1 MDLFSTKIAYA
12 VTNLDEFIVNVNKM
26 IINPLISFLF
36 ALAIAFFLYG
46 VLEFFM
52 NQENEEK
59 KTTGK
64 SHMIWGVIGI
74 TIMLGVWTILSI
86 VLNTLG
92 ISKSEI
98 NPEEGTV
105 NLPEVSE

>member
-1 MDLFSTKIAYA
+1 MDLNKFIA
-12 VTNLDEFIVNVNKM
+12 NVDNM
-26 IINPLISFLF
+26 IINPLIGFLF
-36 ALAIAFFLYG
+36 ALAIVFFLYG

-74 TIMLGVWTILSI
+74 TIMLGVWTILGI

-92 ISKSEI
+92 INKSEI

-105 NLPEVSE
+105 NLSE

>member
-1 MDLFSTKIAYA
+1 MDLNKFIA
-12 VTNLDEFIVNVNKM
+12 NVDNM
-26 IINPLISFLF
+26 IINPLIGFLF
-36 ALAIAFFLYG
+36 ALAIVFFLYG

-92 ISKSEI
+92 ISKSQI

-105 NLPEVSE
+105 NLSE

>member
-1 MDLFSTKIAYA
+1 MDLDKFIA
-12 VTNLDEFIVNVNKM
+12 NVDNM
-26 IINPLISFLF
+26 IINQLIGFLF

-64 SHMIWGVIGI
+64 SHMIWGVVGI

-105 NLPEVSE
+105 NLSE